1 MSLSR
6 AYVYIERLHVSRLRV
21 EDWRMFQALFFVL
34 RVGWSWEV
42 GEQLAC
48 ESKMEGCVV
57 WGIARRE
64 YMGSTRGIQSCR
76 PYYITTSQSRT
87 VPSLGLAGFQ

>member
-6 AYVYIERLHVSRLRV
+6 AYIYIESVSRLRV
-21 EDWRMFQALFFVL
+21 EDWRMFQALFFAL

-42 GEQLAC
+42 GEQVAC

-57 WGIARRE
+57 
-64 YMGSTRGIQSCR
+64 
-76 PYYITTSQSRT
+76 
-87 VPSLGLAGFQ
+87 